1 MFRVSYF
8 ATKVQKSQQIAK
20 HSNKKIWLALFQTS
34 QTPIYTSRLL
44 HHGLEH
50 LFELVLSPEGEECG
64 VAITFGSE
72 CKHSLH
78 SLNHDLFTID
88 DVDALHLATVI
99 LQVRR
104 VIRQLA
110 TQEIVD
116 TTLTTDGLQ
125 FTHLSIAHIRH
136 ITPLHVN

>member
-20 HSNKKIWLALFQTS
+20 HSNKKIWLAFIRQAKLLF
-34 QTPIYTSRLL
+34 IL
-44 HHGLEH
+44 HDYSTT
-50 LFELVLSPEGEECG
+50 VLNICSSSF
-64 VAITFGSE
+64 TFGSE
-72 CKHSLH
+72 SKHSLH
-78 SLNHDLFTID
+78 SLNHDLLTID

-116 TTLTTDGLQ
+116 TTLATDGLQ
-125 FTHLSIAHIRH
+125 LTHLSITHVCH